1 MQVQVIS
8 LCRTEL
14 HNQAC
19 LQKHFSYSVEVNSKE
34 TSPWGW
40 ESQVGLDQKTGELS
54 CLTLRGQIGK

>member
-34 TSPWGW
+34 TSPWGG
-40 ESQVGLDQKTGELS
+40 S
-54 CLTLRGQIGK
+54 RR